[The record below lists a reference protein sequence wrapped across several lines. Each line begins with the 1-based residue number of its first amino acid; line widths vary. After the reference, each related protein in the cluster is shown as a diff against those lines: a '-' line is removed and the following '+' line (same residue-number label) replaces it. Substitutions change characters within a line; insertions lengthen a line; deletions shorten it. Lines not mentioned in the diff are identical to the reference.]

1 MEKLEADN
9 TVTYTIN
16 LDDAAALFIYENLK
30 HKKLI
35 KCVYGILRHICKAI
49 IPCYLIFTTHT
60 WNKCNSKLRIYSKC
74 MYHEDGCKKY
84 NFYLNLKN
92 PNIIVKIVTNTKYL
106 KHPIKKLESLKL
118 EGQREMFQNI
128 I

>member
-49 IPCYLIFTTHT
+49 IPCYLIFTTHGINVT
-60 WNKCNSKLRIYSKC
+60 QNYGFIPNVCTTKMGAK
-74 MYHEDGCKKY
+74 
-84 NFYLNLKN
+84 
-92 PNIIVKIVTNTKYL
+92 NIISTWI
-106 KHPIKKLESLKL
+106 
-118 EGQREMFQNI
+118 
-128 I
+128 